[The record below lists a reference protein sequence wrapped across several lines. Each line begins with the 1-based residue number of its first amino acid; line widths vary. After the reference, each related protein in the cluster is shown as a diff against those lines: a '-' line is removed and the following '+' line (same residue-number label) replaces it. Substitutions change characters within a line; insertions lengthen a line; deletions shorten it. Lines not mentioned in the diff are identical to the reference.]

1 MTKTWASGGDIDNI
15 SLDISGKST
24 QAEKEAQSEQL
35 QTERHPHQASIRVR
49 RTALDP
55 PKRHNT
61 TTNSVAYADCCHAI
75 GLGCPIFQTWT
86 PHCQDNL
93 SVAGATM
100 SSSTAHTEKGQ
111 EHGRLAPYPRRRASI
126 GSRLRLWAGAAYWGG
141 RTGQRPGRR
150 TGHPMTAKTMVHA

>member
-1 MTKTWASGGDIDNI
+1 MTKTWASGGDIDN
-15 SLDISGKST
+15 ISGKST

-61 TTNSVAYADCCHAI
+61 TTNSVAYDDCCHAT
-75 GLGCPIFQTWT
+75 GLGCPISQTCT
-86 PHCQDNL
+86 PHRQDNL

-111 EHGRLAPYPRRRASI
+111 EHDRLTPYPRRRTSVATV
-126 GSRLRLWAGAAYWGG
+126 GGDSRLGRKNMAKAG
-141 RTGQRPGRR
+141 
-150 TGHPMTAKTMVHA
+150 KTNGTPDDGENDGAHMM